1 MGFIPGE
8 DFDGLP
14 LVIQGVP
21 GGGVLPGGIG
31 LAGPAETGHGGC
43 RPIQDA
49 RNLHPC
55 HRQGMEKVA
64 YPSWLA
70 NARRVPSVRSVVTK
84 MRSRAPSRPYF
95 SSSSCRKRKKAMA
108 DSVVEP
114 DLDTT
119 LTEKSLS
126 CT

>member
-1 MGFIPGE
+1 MAAAAPSRMPEISTPATARGSSPA
-8 DFDGLP
+8 
-14 LVIQGVP
+14 GVRT
-21 GGGVLPGGIG
+21 
-31 LAGPAETGHGGC
+31 EY
-43 RPIQDA
+43 RPPMS
-49 RNLHPC
+49 R
-55 HRQGMEKVA
+55 GMEKVA